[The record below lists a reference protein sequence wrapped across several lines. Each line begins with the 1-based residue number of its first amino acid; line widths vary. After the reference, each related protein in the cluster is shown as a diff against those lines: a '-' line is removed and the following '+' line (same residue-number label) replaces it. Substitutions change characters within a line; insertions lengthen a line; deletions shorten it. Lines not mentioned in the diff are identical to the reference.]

1 MQYHLMM
8 KIVQKKMFGGKSST
22 RKNHSKFKENGNPDV
37 IRQRQSQRDN
47 DDDDDDDVTRSNDLC
62 KCIWIPEPQVE
73 V

>member
-1 MQYHLMM
+1 
-8 KIVQKKMFGGKSST
+8 MFGGKSCT

-47 DDDDDDDVTRSNDLC
+47 DDIENDDDDDDDDDDVTRSNDLC